1 MKRVRAREVER
12 RRIKKELWSMD
23 SSRGSP
29 PRQLIVSLPFP
40 LLVQTSSPLSIAI
53 FSRALSAEFPFTSN
67 RLREVR
73 SRTNVSRV
81 RYHRASYDSKLSLPT
96 TIQAYGKM
104 ASRFYCFGPGRERP
118 EPLEQHA
125 RFRSSFVHRLNAE
138 FMRDLVARITL
149 SVFIVAGTVN
159 FNCSWQP
166 VA

>member
-1 MKRVRAREVER
+1 MKRVRARKVER

-81 RYHRASYDSKLSLPT
+81 LSVIIEPATTRNFLSQRLYRRMERWRAGFIASGPEENALNRLSNTRGFARAS
-96 TIQAYGKM
+96 
-104 ASRFYCFGPGRERP
+104 F
-118 EPLEQHA
+118 
-125 RFRSSFVHRLNAE
+125 
-138 FMRDLVARITL
+138 
-149 SVFIVAGTVN
+149 TV
-159 FNCSWQP
+159 
-166 VA
+166 